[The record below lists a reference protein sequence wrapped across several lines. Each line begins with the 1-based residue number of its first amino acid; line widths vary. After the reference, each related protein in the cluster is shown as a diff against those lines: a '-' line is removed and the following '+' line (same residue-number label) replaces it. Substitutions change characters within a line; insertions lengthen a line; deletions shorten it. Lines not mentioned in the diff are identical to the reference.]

1 MNEFQTG
8 DTIKIY
14 PNTDVKVYKRMIN
27 DAGFYARREGNLI
40 IVGEPFVKV
49 PSYARQIRTARR
61 NKNMTREQLAEKM
74 GVSTYAVYDWE
85 VGRHNPKDWRKLQ
98 KILGISL

>member
-14 PNTDVKVYKRMIN
+14 PNTDIKVYKRMIN

-49 PSYARQIRTARR
+49 PSYAKQIRSARIA
-61 NKNMTREQLAEKM
+61 KEMTRQQLAEVM
-74 GVSTYAVYDWE
+74 GVSEYAVYDWE

-98 KILGISL
+98 KVLGI